1 MSKKRPR
8 LWYAQFRIGMLYL
21 WAWVFAYYSGQA
33 IPEPQLSNKVNT
45 RAFCRSYLSWIES
58 VSLGYIKHTLL

>member
-8 LWYAQFRIGMLYL
+8 LWYAQSHLGMLYL

-33 IPEPQLSNKVNT
+33 IPEPQLSDIAKFP
-45 RAFCRSYLSWIES
+45 RFLFG
-58 VSLGYIKHTLL
+58 L